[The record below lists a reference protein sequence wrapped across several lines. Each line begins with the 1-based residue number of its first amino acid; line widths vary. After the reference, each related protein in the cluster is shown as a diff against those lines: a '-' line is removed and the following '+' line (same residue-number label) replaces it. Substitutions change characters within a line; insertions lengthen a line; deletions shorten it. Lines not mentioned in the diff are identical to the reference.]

1 MRYLRISIAVSRRR
15 RQQQEFQVG
24 TSTVTSSPR
33 GITKSV
39 KMTKCQLRGPSSSP
53 SPSLVNHSW
62 ELNSGTLKVRCLI
75 ERCLRHSR
83 CLLTDSTKLRLR
95 EVLLKQPQDEAKS
108 RKNPRNLSN
117 LSNLRVRRRNRV
129 ARNHRKLRKE
139 RMPRR
144 KR

>member
-117 LSNLRVRRRNRV
+117 LRVRRRNRV